1 MAMADRTADTVWEGN
16 LPKGKGTVHLNSG
29 ATDDLPVT
37 WASRSEK
44 RSEGQTSPE
53 ELIAAAH
60 SSCFSMALSNEL
72 SEAGHDPEGLDVS
85 ATVTLDMVDD
95 APTVTT
101 SKLTVRGKVPGIDQE
116 EFEKAAQ
123 GAGEN
128 CPISRALGG
137 VDISVDAQLDED

>member
-1 MAMADRTADTVWEGN
+1 MAMADRKADTVWEGN

-29 ATDDLPVT
+29 ASDDLPVT

-72 SEAGHDPEGLDVS
+72 SEAGHDPERLDVS

-116 EFEKAAQ
+116 EFEKAAL

>member
-72 SEAGHDPEGLDVS
+72 SEAGHDPERLDVS